1 MNHEIYLDYGSATP
15 IHPAAEKAAEAAS
28 ATFADPLQHHAAGRR
43 SRDIL
48 EEARQSVAAAI
59 RAQPDEI
66 VLTSGGTESVTLA
79 VRGVAMATSAG
90 AAKGGRIVVGA
101 VEHPSVLGAARALAA
116 DGFET
121 IVVPV
126 DEFGRLDLDV
136 FVAEARKPGT
146 VLACIQHA
154 NHELGT
160 LQPVAEAARLSR
172 EAGVPILCDAC
183 QTIGRLPINVEA
195 LGLDLLAVSAHKF
208 GGPPGAGAL
217 YVRRGVALT
226 GSPSG
231 DDRERRR
238 RSGMENVPGA
248 AGMAAALSAAIA
260 DIANQAAAQWSFTDR
275 LRNGL
280 AETAGARLHG
290 HATQRAPHLV
300 CFSIPDID
308 AEVLLMALDDRGF
321 RLAAGSVA
329 SGNPHDPS
337 PVLEAIGVRDASPI
351 RAGVGRDTTEEDIDA
366 LLATLPELVA
376 ELRKMQ
382 EASSEALKRLRRQD
396 A

>member
-1 MNHEIYLDYGSATP
+1 MSTEIYLDYGSATP
-15 IHPAAEKAAEAAS
+15 ISPAAKAAAEAAQ
-28 ATFADPLQHHAAGRR
+28 AAFADPLQHHAAGRR

-48 EEARQSVAAAI
+48 EEARQSVAGAI
-59 RAQPDEI
+59 KAQHDEI

-79 VRGVAMATSAG
+79 VRGVAMAGGRTS
-90 AAKGGRIVVGA
+90 GRIVVGA
-101 VEHPSVLGAARALAA
+101 VEHPSVLGAARALEP

-121 IVVPV
+121 VVVPV
-126 DEFGRLDLDV
+126 DKFGRVDLDV
-136 FVAEARKPGT
+136 FVTEVRKPST

-183 QTIGRLPINVEA
+183 QTIGRLPFDVEA

-217 YVRRGVALT
+217 YVRRGIALA

-248 AGMAAALSAAIA
+248 AGMAAALAAAIEDLA
-260 DIANQAAAQWSFTDR
+260 DQAAAQWSFTDR
-275 LRNGL
+275 LRTGL
-280 AETAGARLHG
+280 EGIPGTQLHG
-290 HATQRAPHLV
+290 HPTQRAPHLV
-300 CFSIPDID
+300 CFSIPDVD
-308 AEVLLMALDDRGF
+308 AEILLMALDDRGF

-337 PVLEAIGVRDASPI
+337 AVLESIGAPGVSPI
-351 RAGVGRDTTEEDIDA
+351 RAGVGRDTTDSDIDA
-366 LLATLPELVA
+366 LLETLPSLVGK
-376 ELRKMQ
+376 LREMQ
-382 EASSEALKRLRRQD
+382 AASSETLTRLRHQD